1 MRHSLLL
8 AFIVGILKF
17 NDAFRILVFF
27 PISSKSHS
35 LLGYAAVD
43 HLLKAGHEVVHITSF
58 PRETL
63 NPNYTRVIDVSEVV
77 RQAKLATLNNNEGYT
92 IASQI
97 TRKLG
102 SRDALF
108 FAYESH
114 RRTLDQPEVIELLS
128 DPNER
133 FDAVIADWVY
143 SDYIMGIAP
152 LLQTHLIWLA
162 TTDTYWEILQLIDEI
177 PNPAVYID
185 LYSNNV
191 PPLSFW
197 HRAKELYSVIER
209 CIFKSLWITPNEKA
223 SYYKQFGAMAE
234 KRGVVLPAYE
244 DAHYNASLMFLNTH
258 PTLGTPFK
266 LPPNAKCIAG
276 YHISEY
282 IPPLPKEFQKIM
294 DNAKH
299 GVIYFSMGSNLRSMD
314 MTAFMK
320 TSIMNMFGQLNET
333 VIWKYESD
341 WDNIPSN
348 VHLVKWAP
356 QQSILAHPNLK
367 LFISHGGQLST
378 IEAIHFGVPIISIP
392 VCGDQMVNS
401 VTLKNKGYGL
411 SVDLSETRLASDL
424 LAAINTMNANPKYKM
439 KAKALS
445 EAFHTRH
452 QTPGEE
458 LVFWVEYV
466 VKTEG
471 ATFLRS
477 PALSIPMYKKLYLDL
492 ILLILICHYLLKK
505 YVWVAF
511 KLRFCS
517 KVIDKKKKLK

>member
-1 MRHSLLL
+1 MQYSLLL
-8 AFIVGILKF
+8 AIIIGTLKF
-17 NDAFRILVFF
+17 NDALRILVFF

-35 LLGYAAVD
+35 ILGYAAVD

-63 NPNYTRVIDVSEVV
+63 NPNYTRVVDVSEVG
-77 RQAKLATLNNNEGYT
+77 RQAKSATLNNKEGYT
-92 IASQI
+92 IGSQ
-97 TRKLG
+97 TKRKLG
-102 SRDALF
+102 FKDALLF
-108 FAYESH
+108 TYETH
-114 RRTLDQPEVIELLS
+114 RRSFDHPEVIELLS

-133 FDAVIADWVY
+133 FDAVIADWVHT
-143 SDYIMGIAP
+143 DYVMGIAP
-152 LLQTHLIWLA
+152 LLQTHLIWLG
-162 TTDTYWEILQLIDEI
+162 TTDAYWEILQLIDGI

-191 PPLSFW
+191 TPLSFW
-197 HRAKELYSVIER
+197 HRAKELYYVIER
-209 CIFKSLWITPNEKA
+209 CIYRSFWITPNEKA
-223 SYYKQFGAMAE
+223 SYYNQFGAMAK
-234 KRGVVLPAYE
+234 KRGVVMPSYE
-244 DAHYNASLMFLNTH
+244 DAYYNASLMFLNTH

-266 LPPNAKCIAG
+266 LPQNAKCIAG
-276 YHISEY
+276 YHISEH
-282 IPPLPKEFQKIM
+282 IPPLPQEFQKIM

-392 VCGDQMVNS
+392 VCGDQMINS
-401 VTLKNKGYGL
+401 VTLKNKGYGI
-411 SVDLSETRLASDL
+411 SVDLSGTRLASDL

-445 EAFHTRH
+445 EAFLTR
-452 QTPGEE
+452 QQNPGEE

-466 VKTEG
+466 VKTGG

-477 PALSIPMYKKLYLDL
+477 PALSIPIYKKLYLDL
-492 ILLILICHYLLKK
+492 IALIFICHYLLKK

-511 KLRFCS
+511 KLRVS
-517 KVIDKKKKLK
+517 RKVIDKKKKLK